1 MKLLSIVRHAKAERP
16 DAYATDHERPLT
28 KRGRADSRLVAK
40 MLAKIV
46 PAADYIVSSTAARTH
61 ETVEEIIKAMGYQG
75 STIWSD
81 ALYLATAP
89 ELLRTLS
96 ETPSEI
102 EHVIICGHNPGMEE
116 LAVGLCAGASIMS
129 ICACRPPA
137 VRTYNWKLCN
147 GRRCAGGVA
156 NWRCSH
162 HRKCCAY
169 SNRWTACNK
178 GP

>member
-81 ALYLATAP
+81 TLYLATAP

-116 LAVGLCAGASIMS
+116 LAVGLCAGGEHHVHLRMS
-129 ICACRPPA
+129 TA
-137 VRTYNWKLCN
+137 
-147 GRRCAGGVA
+147 
-156 NWRCSH
+156 
-162 HRKCCAY
+162 CCAHLQLEIVQW
-169 SNRWTACNK
+169 SQIRWGCGELALLAPPKVLRT
-178 GP
+178 